1 MTNFLAH
8 MHMKSIF
15 KPITTD
21 IFSKIALSGVAS
33 AAIFPCCT
41 NQAVQKP
48 VEKQNPNIIIIFTDD
63 MGYGDLGC
71 YGSLIHQ
78 TPNID
83 KMAENGIR
91 FTDFYASAPVSTPSR
106 ASLLTGCYPQRI
118 DMHVNEKPEDQFRAV
133 LTPKSPKGLNPDEI
147 TIAEIVKEKGYKTAC
162 IGKWHLGDQKP
173 FFPINH
179 GFDFFYGILHSHN
192 QGSEECP
199 LAIFKQDSV
208 VEKPVDIPLLTK
220 KMTQQS
226 IQFIKQNKDSTFFLY
241 LPHPM
246 PHFPLAASDQF
257 KGKSKDGIYGDAI
270 EEIDWSVGEIIKTL
284 RDLGIE
290 NNTLLVFT
298 SDNGGEARGG
308 WVKGGLNHP
317 LRGHKGQTWE
327 GGMRIPCIIQWP
339 AKIEAGNVCSSL
351 TTIMDFLPTIAGITG
366 TELPGS
372 RVIDGKNILPV
383 LENPDTAKPPYEAFY
398 YYDRDQLQAIR
409 WKQWK
414 LHLPQEDGRYPAA
427 WKNETK
433 PFDGP
438 QLYNLDKDYT
448 ETWNVAS
455 ENPEVVDSI
464 MNFAQKIRDELG
476 DRHHPGKAI
485 RKAGF
490 VDSVQCPTN

>member
-1 MTNFLAH
+1 
-8 MHMKSIF
+8 MK
-15 KPITTD
+15 TD

-33 AAIFPCCT
+33 AAIFPACT
-41 NQAVQKP
+41 NEAGQMTDDTR
-48 VEKQNPNIIIIFTDD
+48 NPNIIIIFTDD

-71 YGSLIHQ
+71 YGSIIHQ

-91 FTDFYASAPVSTPSR
+91 FTDFYVAAPVSTPSR

-133 LTPKSPKGLNPDEI
+133 LTPKSPKGLNPDEV
-147 TIAEIVKEKGYKTAC
+147 TIAEIVKEQGYKTAC
-162 IGKWHLGDQKP
+162 IGKWHLGDQEP
-173 FFPINH
+173 FFPTNH
-179 GFDFFYGILHSHN
+179 GFDYFYGILHSHN

-199 LAIFKQDSV
+199 LAIFKQDSI
-208 VEKPVDIPLLTK
+208 VEQPVDIPLLTR

-270 EEIDWSVGEIIKTL
+270 EEIDWSVGEIMKTL
-284 RDLGIE
+284 RDLKIE
-290 NNTLLVFT
+290 DNTLLVFT
-298 SDNGGEARGG
+298 SDNGGEGRGG

-317 LRGHKGQTWE
+317 LKGHKGQTWE
-327 GGMRIPCIIQWP
+327 GGTRVPCIIQWP
-339 AKIEAGNVCSSL
+339 AKIDPGKVCNTL
-351 TTIMDFLPTIAGITG
+351 VTEMDFLPTIAGFTG
-366 TELPGS
+366 AKLS
-372 RVIDGKNILPV
+372 SDLVIDGKNILPV
-383 LENPDTAKPPYEAFY
+383 LEKPDSAKSPYTAFY

-409 WKQWK
+409 WKHWK

-427 WKNETK
+427 WRSETK
-433 PFDGP
+433 PFEEP
-438 QLYNLDKDYT
+438 QLYNLNTDVT

-455 ENPEVVDSI
+455 ENPDVVDSI
-464 MNFAQKIRDELG
+464 MIFAQKIREELG
-476 DRHHPGKAI
+476 DRHVPGAKI
-485 RKAGF
+485 RRAGF
-490 VDSVQCPTN
+490 VDSVQCPTNQMN

>member
-1 MTNFLAH
+1 
-8 MHMKSIF
+8 MKSIL

-21 IFSKIALSGVAS
+21 IFSKVALSGVVSVAL
-33 AAIFPCCT
+33 FPACT
-41 NQAVQKP
+41 NQAEQKP
-48 VEKQNPNIIIIFTDD
+48 VDKQNPNIIIIFTDD

-71 YGSLIHQ
+71 YGSIIHQ

-173 FFPINH
+173 FFPTNH
-179 GFDFFYGILHSHN
+179 GFDYYYGILHSHN

-199 LAIFKQDSV
+199 LAIFKQDSI
-208 VEKPVDIPLLTK
+208 VENPVDIPLLTQ

-226 IQFIKQNKDSTFFLY
+226 IQFIEQNKDSTFFLY

-246 PHFPLAASDQF
+246 PHFPLAASEQF

-284 RDLGIE
+284 RNLGIE
-290 NNTLLVFT
+290 DNTLLVFT

-327 GGMRIPCIIQWP
+327 GGMRVPCIIQWP
-339 AKIEAGNVCSSL
+339 EKIETGNVCNTL
-351 TTIMDFLPTIAGITG
+351 TTIMDFLPTIASITG
-366 TELPGS
+366 AELPAS
-372 RVIDGKNILPV
+372 LVIDGKNILPV
-383 LENPDTAKPPYEAFY
+383 LENPDAAKSPYEVFY
-398 YYDRDQLQAIR
+398 YYDREQLQAIR

-438 QLYNLDKDYT
+438 QLYNLDKDHT

-455 ENPEVVDSI
+455 ENPEVVDSM
-464 MNFAQKIRDELG
+464 MNFAQKMRDELG
-476 DRHHPGKAI
+476 DRQHPGKAI